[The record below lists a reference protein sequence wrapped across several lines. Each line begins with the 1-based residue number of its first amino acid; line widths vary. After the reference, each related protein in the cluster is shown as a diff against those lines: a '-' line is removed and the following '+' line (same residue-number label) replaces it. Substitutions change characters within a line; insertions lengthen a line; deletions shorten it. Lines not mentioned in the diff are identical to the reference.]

1 MYYLYLISGIYKF
14 ILYIIGGGTT
24 HTTNMVLLQPEINKD
39 NSDTSSHANVKLKIP
54 DYKTRKSLH
63 MERTSINPYKT
74 FGRGNPSPVQIDT
87 SIAYD
92 NYQRKSMFS
101 HAILRFCTANPDEI
115 QPIGA

>member
-1 MYYLYLISGIYKF
+1 
-14 ILYIIGGGTT
+14 
-24 HTTNMVLLQPEINKD
+24 
-39 NSDTSSHANVKLKIP
+39 
-54 DYKTRKSLH
+54 

-92 NYQRKSMFS
+92 NYQRKYMFS

-115 QPIGA
+115 QPIGAYSGITIFCSSKPNKI

>member
-24 HTTNMVLLQPEINKD
+24 HTTNMVLLLQPEINKD
-39 NSDTSSHANVKLKIP
+39 NSATSSHANVKLKIP

-74 FGRGNPSPVQIDT
+74 LGRGNPSPVQIDT
-87 SIAYD
+87 SIEYD
-92 NYQRKSMFS
+92 NTNENICFLMQYYASVQQTQMKSN
-101 HAILRFCTANPDEI
+101 R
-115 QPIGA
+115 